1 MIKNKEVKAILY
13 KNTGALDEYAQ
24 ETEPEQMAEITVA
37 LLDYERRVNHTNP
50 IYDEVTH
57 MVITDYDG
65 ITDACLL
72 HIGADIYDVLYA
84 PDSLRRKVCY
94 VKRH

>member
-1 MIKNKEVKAILY
+1 MIKDKEVKAIVY
-13 KNTGALDEYAQ
+13 RNTGKLDEYAQ
-24 ETEPEQMAEITVA
+24 EVETEQIAEITVT
-37 LLDYERRVNHTNP
+37 LLDYERRVNHTSP
-50 IYDEVTH
+50 IYDDVTH

-65 ITDACLL
+65 ITDSCLL
-72 HIGADIYDVLYA
+72 HIGADIYSVLKA